1 MGLHNRILGFAL
13 VLFLHDMQSFQ
24 GQQLDHVLS
33 NALTKVANE
42 KVVLNNQNQKG
53 RDSQVSSSGIL
64 VACTYA
70 KFLVTLAAVT

>member
-1 MGLHNRILGFAL
+1 MGLHNCILGFAL

-42 KVVLNNQNQKG
+42 KVVLNNQK
-53 RDSQVSSSGIL
+53 
-64 VACTYA
+64 
-70 KFLVTLAAVT
+70 